1 MFRQNLTLHF
11 NPEPTTAPCLQ
22 LDVSRTSKGLHLNLA
37 GTTSVV
43 DLIDIDIPL
52 ERQR

>member
-11 NPEPTTAPCLQ
+11 NAAPTDGPSFQ
-22 LDVSRTSKGLHLNLA
+22 LDVARTSKGLHLNLA
-37 GTTSVV
+37 GSTSVV
-43 DLIDIDIPL
+43 DVIDIDIPL